1 MLFYVW
7 LIGGLLKF
15 SISKCK
21 LLNNDIND
29 FFRKKFLK
37 EIF

>member
-7 LIGGLLKF
+7 LIGGFLKF
-15 SISKCK
+15 GSKCK
-21 LLNNDIND
+21 LLDNDIND